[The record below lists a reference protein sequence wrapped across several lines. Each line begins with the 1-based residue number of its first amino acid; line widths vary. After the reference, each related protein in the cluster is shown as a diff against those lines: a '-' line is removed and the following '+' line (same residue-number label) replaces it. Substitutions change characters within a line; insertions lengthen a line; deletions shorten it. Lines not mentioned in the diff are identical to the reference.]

1 MAVIGNSVLM
11 SFLAQYWLHIALLVV
26 VARLVRNRY
35 HNGLNKYPGPF
46 LASLTDLWRL
56 WDVYCQRPELTH
68 QRLHAKYGD
77 VVRLGPNTLSFADP
91 KALKAIYGL
100 NKGFVKSDFYIV
112 QQSTVKGHNL
122 ASLFSTTD
130 NTFHAQF
137 RRCVNAA
144 FAMSALV
151 QYEPFVDNT
160 TRLFLR
166 QTERLYAGDRHRAGA
181 VCDLTRWLQFYA
193 FDVIG
198 EITYGRRHGFLEK
211 NEDIDGIVGYL
222 SNLFLYVA
230 PIGQIPWL
238 DLIFLKNP
246 IYLKLSQWGFI
257 DATMPVAR
265 FARARMAE
273 RLGSSSE
280 EKKKPLLP
288 VTNDD
293 ASPESEPSEEEDD
306 EEASPRPDLEKPPA
320 SASGTGSVDLLSK
333 FLAARDAR
341 PDFMTD
347 TLVQTMAVSMAF
359 AGSETTAIS
368 LSAVLYYLLRHP
380 RSLARLRAEL
390 DGAARRGAFA
400 DNETGLVTWA
410 ESQRLPYLDACV
422 KEAFRLHPAAGLP
435 LERVVPA
442 AGAEVAGSFVP
453 GGTIVGCSAWIIH
466 RRPEIWGEDVEA
478 FRPERWLV
486 DEDDDGEGE
495 GDDVEESSSSGR
507 QTRRAEKERHVR
519 EMNGYMFQFGMGSRT
534 CIGKNISLLEI
545 YKVVPSL
552 LRRFEI
558 RFKDPSQE
566 WKLVN
571 AWFVKQQNFEALFE
585 LRDLVQPIK
594 EEGNVQQEHTTES
607 EKVDVVVS

>member
-1 MAVIGNSVLM
+1 MAVVGNSVVI
-11 SFLAQYWLHIALLVV
+11 SFLAQYWLPILLSAV

-46 LASLTDLWRL
+46 LASLTDLWRM

-91 KALKAIYGL
+91 KALKSIYGL
-100 NKGFVKSDFYIV
+100 NKGFIKSDFYIV

-166 QTERLYAGDRHRAGA
+166 QTERLYSGDRHRAGA

-238 DLIFLKNP
+238 DLLFLKNP

-273 RLGSSSE
+273 RLDSDAEALLS
-280 EKKKPLLP
+280 KKKPPAPLLP

-293 ASPESEPSEEEDD
+293 AALDAPPPDSAAPEVAPIARD
-306 EEASPRPDLEKPPA
+306 EKPAPA
-320 SASGTGSVDLLSK
+320 TDLLSK

-380 RSLARLRAEL
+380 RCLARLRAEL
-390 DGAARRGAFA
+390 DAGAFA
-400 DNETGLVTWA
+400 DWDTGLVTWA

-435 LERVVPA
+435 LERVVP
-442 AGAEVAGSFVP
+442 GPGGVEVAGNYVRA
-453 GGTIVGCSAWIIH
+453 GTIVGCSAWVIH

-486 DEDDDGEGE
+486 DERDGEGE
-495 GDDVEESSSSGR
+495 
-507 QTRRAEKERHVR
+507 TRAEKERRVR

-558 RFKDPSQE
+558 RFKDPNQE

-571 AWFVKQQNFEALFE
+571 AWFVKQQNFEVLFE
-585 LRDLVQPIK
+585 LRDLVKPEGEQAPK
-594 EEGNVQQEHTTES
+594 EQKIEA
-607 EKVDVVVS
+607 